1 MKAAIPSTRN
11 RTMRSHTRP
20 MGHII
25 PLPIIRLR
33 ARRSDERRS
42 YFLHSVW
49 RHVDAYYDNRG
60 IRDGLA
66 WALMDEA
73 YHEHH
78 FVALFELC
86 FAGSNA

>member
-1 MKAAIPSTRN
+1 
-11 RTMRSHTRP
+11 

>member
-1 MKAAIPSTRN
+1 MA
-11 RTMRSHTRP
+11 
-20 MGHII
+20 HII

-49 RHVDAYYDNRG
+49 RHVDAYRDDHG

-66 WALMDEA
+66 WPLMDEA
-73 YHEHH
+73 YREHH
-78 FVALFELC
+78 VVASLTSV